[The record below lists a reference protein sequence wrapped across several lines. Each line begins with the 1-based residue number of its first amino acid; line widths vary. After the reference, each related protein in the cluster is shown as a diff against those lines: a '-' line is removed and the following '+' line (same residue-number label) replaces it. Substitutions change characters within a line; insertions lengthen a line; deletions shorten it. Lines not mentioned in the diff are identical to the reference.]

1 MLYALKIATRYLTA
15 SKAQTALLVAGV
27 AVGVF
32 IFIFMSA
39 LIGGLAEFILSRTV
53 GDISHI
59 TIEAEEATP
68 ALLISDSVSNEIAGR
83 GHILAITEKGGTRT
97 ATLADAET
105 WVPLIE
111 AVPGVKAVS
120 PQITGAGF
128 VMRGAQVE
136 QVVVT
141 GVEAGRESAILDLEG
156 YMVAGPARL
165 GSGLV
170 VLGQSLADDLSLRMG
185 QTVRVQS
192 SAGVSMVLTLSG
204 IFETGNGMLDDSSLY
219 VSLSTARTLFALPQ
233 GVTRIEIKLD
243 DLNAADATAL
253 RIRALTGLDAVS
265 WTDGAAQLMEA
276 LNAQA
281 QTGYFL
287 KTFALITI
295 VIGVASALLLSTY
308 RRRPEIGI
316 MRAMGAGRGFVVFVF
331 VTQGAL
337 IGLMGGLTGA
347 GLGYLALLPFPSRD
361 AFQSGTLPLDIT
373 QGSYGL
379 AIVLTVIGAV
389 LASILPARSA
399 ARVDPVTAIG
409 Q

>member
-1 MLYALKIATRYLTA
+1 MLYALKIAVRYLTA

-59 TIEAEEATP
+59 TIEAETTDPE
-68 ALLISDSVSNEIAGR
+68 LLIS
-83 GHILAITEKGGTRT
+83 EKGYVLVVTERGRART
-97 ATLADAET
+97 AALSDAAT
-105 WVPLIE
+105 WLPLIT

-128 VMRGAQVE
+128 LARGAQIS
-136 QVVVT
+136 QVSVS
-141 GVEAGRESAILDLEG
+141 GIEPGRESAILDLDA
-156 YMVAGPARL
+156 YIVAGTTRL
-165 GSGLV
+165 GSGLI
-170 VLGQSLADDLSLRMG
+170 VLGRDLADDLNLRLG
-185 QTVRVQS
+185 QTLRLQS
-192 SAGVSMVLTLSG
+192 ANGVDADLTLSG
-204 IFETGNGMLDDSSLY
+204 IFDTGNGAMDAARAF
-219 VSLSTARTLFALPQ
+219 VSLATARTLFAIPQ

-253 RIRALTGLDAVS
+253 RIRSLTSLDAVP
-265 WTDGAAQLMEA
+265 WTDGAEQLQQA
-276 LNAQA
+276 LDAQA

-316 MRAMGAGRGFVVFVF
+316 MRAMGAGRGFVIFVF

-337 IGLMGGLTGA
+337 VGLMGGVTGA

-361 AFQSGTLPLDIT
+361 AFQAGTLPLDIT

-379 AIVLTVIGAV
+379 AIILTVIGAI
-389 LASILPARSA
+389 LASILPARAA

>member
-15 SKAQTALLVAGV
+15 SKAQTALLVLGV

-53 GDISHI
+53 GDISHV
-59 TIEAEEATP
+59 TIQAEDRDP
-68 ALLISDSVSNEIAGR
+68 AILIRPDGQILSVTERGR
-83 GHILAITEKGGTRT
+83 ART
-97 ATLADAET
+97 ATLAEAATFIPIIET
-105 WVPLIE
+105 
-111 AVPGVKAVS
+111 VPGVVAVS

-128 VMRGAQVE
+128 LTRGAQVA
-136 QVVVT
+136 QVSVT
-141 GVEAGRESAILDLEG
+141 GLEPGREAAILDLDG
-156 YMVAGPARL
+156 YMTQGSARL
-165 GSGLV
+165 GAGLI
-170 VLGQSLADDLSLRMG
+170 VLGETLADDLSLRLG
-185 QTVRVQS
+185 QTLRLQS
-192 SAGVSMVLTLSG
+192 SSGVSAVLTLSG
-204 IFETGNGMLDDSSLY
+204 IYNTGNGMIDASSIY

-243 DLNAADATAL
+243 DLNAADPTAL

-265 WTDGAAQLMEA
+265 WTDGAEQLMEA

-316 MRAMGAGRGFVVFVF
+316 MRAMGAGRGFVIFVF

-337 IGLMGGLTGA
+337 IGLLGGLSGA
-347 GLGYLALLPFPSRD
+347 ALGYLALLPFPSRD
-361 AFQSGTLPLDIT
+361 AFQAGTLPLDIT

-379 AIVLTVIGAV
+379 AITLTVIGAI
-389 LASILPARSA
+389 LASILPARAA

>member
-15 SKAQTALLVAGV
+15 SKAQTALLVSGV

-59 TIEAEEATP
+59 TIQAEDIEPAT
-68 ALLISDSVSNEIAGR
+68 LIMPEGQV
-83 GHILAITEKGGTRT
+83 LAVTQSGGART
-97 ATLADAET
+97 ATLSDTET

-111 AVPGVKAVS
+111 GVPGVIAVS

-128 VMRGAQVE
+128 LTRGGQVAQVG
-136 QVVVT
+136 VT
-141 GVEAGRESAILDLEG
+141 GVQPGRESAILDLDG
-156 YMVAGPARL
+156 YMVQGPARL
-165 GSGLV
+165 GSGLI
-170 VLGQSLADDLSLRMG
+170 VLGQTLADDLSLRLG
-185 QTVRVQS
+185 QTVRLQS
-192 SAGVSMVLTLSG
+192 SSGVSSVLTLSG
-204 IFETGNGMLDDSSLY
+204 IYKTGNGMLDGSSIY
-219 VSLSTARTLFALPQ
+219 VSLPSARTLFALPQ
-233 GVTRIEIKLD
+233 GVTRIEIKLS

-265 WTDGAAQLMEA
+265 WTDGAEQLMEA

-287 KTFALITI
+287 KSFALITI

-316 MRAMGAGRGFVVFVF
+316 MRAMGAGRGFVIFVF
-331 VTQGAL
+331 VTQGAM

-347 GLGYLALLPFPSRD
+347 SLGYLALLPFPSRD

-379 AIVLTVIGAV
+379 AITLTVIGAI
-389 LASILPARSA
+389 LASILPARAA

>member
-1 MLYALKIATRYLTA
+1 MLYGLKIAARYLTA

-59 TIEAEEATP
+59 TITAETADP
-68 ALLISDSVSNEIAGR
+68 AILISSQGQV
-83 GHILAITEKGGTRT
+83 LAAIEKGSTRT
-97 ATLADAET
+97 ANLAEAET
-105 WVPLIE
+105 YLPMIE
-111 AVPGVKAVS
+111 AVSGVIAVS
-120 PQITGAGF
+120 PQITGAAF
-128 VMRGAQVE
+128 LTRGAQVS
-136 QVVVT
+136 QVSLT
-141 GVEAGRESAILDLEG
+141 GVEPGRESDILDLEG
-156 YMVAGPARL
+156 YMIEGSVRL
-165 GSGLV
+165 GTGVVIVGSGLAEDMGLTV
-170 VLGQSLADDLSLRMG
+170 G
-185 QTVRVQS
+185 QTLRLQS
-192 SAGVSMVLTLSG
+192 SNGGTAVLTLGG
-204 IFETGNGMLDDSSLY
+204 IFETGNGGMDKARGFISLQ
-219 VSLSTARTLFALPQ
+219 TARSLFAMPQ
-233 GVTRIEIKLD
+233 GVTQIEIKLS

-265 WTDGAAQLMEA
+265 WTDGAEQLMQA
-276 LNAQA
+276 LSAQA

-316 MRAMGAGRGFVVFVF
+316 MRAMGAGRGFVVFIF

-337 IGLMGGLTGA
+337 VGAMGGVMGA
-347 GLGYLALLPFPSRD
+347 GLGYLALLPFPSREN
-361 AFQSGTLPLDIT
+361 FRPGMLPLDIT

-379 AIVLTVIGAV
+379 AITLTIVGAV
-389 LASILPARSA
+389 LASILPARA
-399 ARVDPVTAIG
+399 AAKVDPVTAIG

>member
-1 MLYALKIATRYLTA
+1 MLYALKIAARYLTA
-15 SKAQTALLVAGV
+15 SKAQTALLVLGV

-59 TIEAEEATP
+59 TIEAETADP
-68 ALLISDSVSNEIAGR
+68 AILIEPQGQ
-83 GHILAITEKGGTRT
+83 ILAVVERGRVRT
-97 ATLADAET
+97 ASLSDADT
-105 WVPLIE
+105 WLPLIN
-111 AVPGVKAVS
+111 GVSGVIAVS
-120 PQITGAGF
+120 PQINGAGF
-128 VMRGAQVE
+128 LTRGAQVS
-136 QVVVT
+136 QVSVA
-141 GVEAGRESAILDLEG
+141 GVEPGRESAILNLDG
-156 YMVAGPARL
+156 YMVDGVARL
-165 GSGLV
+165 GAGLV
-170 VLGQSLADDLSLRMG
+170 VLGQTLADDLSLSVG
-185 QTVRVQS
+185 QTVRLQS
-192 SAGVSMVLTLSG
+192 SRGVNAVLTVSG
-204 IFETGNGMLDDSSLY
+204 IFQTGNGGMDQARAF
-219 VSLSTARTLFALPQ
+219 VSLSTARTLFAMPQ
-233 GVTRIEIKLD
+233 GVTRIEIKLR
-243 DLNAADATAL
+243 DLNAADATAM
-253 RIRALTGLDAVS
+253 RIRALTGLDAVP
-265 WTDGAAQLMEA
+265 WTDGAGQLMEA

-337 IGLMGGLTGA
+337 IGMMGGLSGA
-347 GLGYLALLPFPSRD
+347 ALGYLALLPFPTRD
-361 AFQSGTLPLDIT
+361 AFRAGTLPLDIT
-373 QGSYGL
+373 QGSYSL
-379 AIVLTVIGAV
+379 AIGLTVIGAI

>member
-1 MLYALKIATRYLTA
+1 MFYALKIATRYLTA
-15 SKAQTALLVAGV
+15 SKAQTGLLVLGV

-53 GDISHI
+53 GDISHV
-59 TIEAEEATP
+59 TIEAEDPDP
-68 ALLISDSVSNEIAGR
+68 AILVSPKGR
-83 GHILAITEKGGTRT
+83 VLAVIEPGGART
-97 ATLADAET
+97 ATLTDAAT
-105 WVPLIE
+105 YVPLIE
-111 AVPGVKAVS
+111 ALPGVIAVS
-120 PQITGAGF
+120 PQISGAGF
-128 VMRGAQVE
+128 LTRGAQVA
-136 QVVVT
+136 QVSVT
-141 GVEAGRESAILDLEG
+141 GIEPGRESAILDLDG
-156 YMVAGPARL
+156 YMTEGTARL
-165 GSGLV
+165 GSGLI
-170 VLGQSLADDLSLRMG
+170 VLGRTLADDLSLRLG
-185 QTVRVQS
+185 QTLRLQS
-192 SAGVSMVLTLSG
+192 SHGVSAVLTLGG
-204 IFETGNGMLDDSSLY
+204 IFESGSGMLDGSSAY
-219 VSLSTARTLFALPQ
+219 VSLPTARTLFALPQ
-233 GVTRIEIKLD
+233 GVTQIEIKLA

-253 RIRALTGLDAVS
+253 RIRALTGLDAVP

-287 KTFALITI
+287 KSFALITI

-316 MRAMGAGRGFVVFVF
+316 MRAMGASRSFVIFVF

-337 IGLMGGLTGA
+337 IGLMGGLSGA
-347 GLGYLALLPFPSRD
+347 ALGYLALLPFPSRD
-361 AFQSGTLPLDIT
+361 AFRAGTLPMDIT

-379 AIVLTVIGAV
+379 AITLTVIGAI
-389 LASILPARSA
+389 LASILPARAA

>member
-59 TIEAEEATP
+59 TIEAEDTDP
-68 ALLISDSVSNEIAGR
+68 AILISPGGQVLG
-83 GHILAITEKGGTRT
+83 ITEKGRART

-105 WVPLIE
+105 WVPLI
-111 AVPGVKAVS
+111 ATVPGVIAVS
-120 PQITGAGF
+120 PQISGAGF
-128 VMRGAQVE
+128 LTRGAQVA
-136 QVVVT
+136 QVGVT
-141 GVEAGRESAILDLEG
+141 GVEPGRESAILNLDG
-156 YMVAGPARL
+156 YMVEGTARL

-170 VLGQSLADDLSLRMG
+170 VLGQKLADDLSLRLG
-185 QTVRVQS
+185 QTVRLQS
-192 SAGVSMVLTLSG
+192 SGGVASVLTLSG
-204 IFETGNGMLDDSSLY
+204 IYKTGNGMLDGSGIY

-233 GVTRIEIKLD
+233 GVTRIEIKLT

-253 RIRALTGLDAVS
+253 RIRALTGLDAVP
-265 WTDGAAQLMEA
+265 WTDGAEQLMEA

-316 MRAMGAGRGFVVFVF
+316 MRAMGAGRGFVIFVF

-347 GLGYLALLPFPSRD
+347 GLGYLALLPFPPRE
-361 AFQSGTLPLDIT
+361 AFKSGTLPLDIT

-379 AIVLTVIGAV
+379 AILLTVIGAI

>member
-1 MLYALKIATRYLTA
+1 MFYVLKIATRYLTA
-15 SKAQTALLVAGV
+15 NKAQTALLVSGV

-39 LIGGLAEFILSRTV
+39 LIGGLAQFIVSRTV

-59 TIEAEEATP
+59 TIEAETADP
-68 ALLISDSVSNEIAGR
+68 AVLISPE
-83 GHILAITEKGGTRT
+83 GHVLVVAERSRARAANLAEA
-97 ATLADAET
+97 ATWL
-105 WVPLIE
+105 PLIE
-111 AVPGVKAVS
+111 AVPGVRAVS

-128 VMRGAQVE
+128 LTRGAQVS
-136 QVVVT
+136 QVSVT
-141 GVEAGRESAILDLEG
+141 GVEPGRESAILDLAG
-156 YMVAGPARL
+156 YMVAGEVRL
-165 GSGLV
+165 GSGLI
-170 VLGQSLADDLSLRMG
+170 VLGRDLADDLALSVG
-185 QTVRVQS
+185 QTLRLQS
-192 SAGVSMVLTLSG
+192 SSGVISTLTLSG
-204 IFETGNGMLDDSSLY
+204 IFKTGNGGMDGARAF
-219 VSLSTARTLFALPQ
+219 VSLSTARTLFSMPQ
-233 GVTRIEIKLD
+233 GVSRIEIKLD

-253 RIRALTGLDAVS
+253 RIRALTGLDAMP
-265 WTDGAAQLMEA
+265 WTDGAEQLMEA

-331 VTQGAL
+331 VAQGTL
-337 IGLMGGLTGA
+337 IGLMGGITGA
-347 GLGYLALLPFPSRD
+347 ALGYLALLPFPSRD
-361 AFQSGTLPLDIT
+361 AFEPGTLPMDIT

-379 AIVLTVIGAV
+379 AITLTVIGAI

>member
-15 SKAQTALLVAGV
+15 SKAQTALLVLGV

-53 GDISHI
+53 GDISHVTI
-59 TIEAEEATP
+59 TAEDRDP
-68 ALLISDSVSNEIAGR
+68 AILISPEGHVLAVTERGR
-83 GHILAITEKGGTRT
+83 ART
-97 ATLADAET
+97 ATLAEAAT
-105 WVPLIE
+105 YLPLIE
-111 AVPGVKAVS
+111 AVPGVVAVS

-128 VMRGAQVE
+128 LTRGAQVA
-136 QVVVT
+136 QVSVT
-141 GVEAGRESAILDLEG
+141 GLQPGRESAILDLDG
-156 YMVAGPARL
+156 YMTQGSVRL
-165 GSGLV
+165 GSGLI
-170 VLGQSLADDLSLRMG
+170 VLGETLADDLSLRLG
-185 QTVRVQS
+185 QTLRLQS
-192 SAGVSMVLTLSG
+192 STGVSAVLTLSG
-204 IFETGNGMLDDSSLY
+204 IYTTGNGMIDASSTY

-243 DLNAADATAL
+243 DLNVADATAR
-253 RIRALTGLDAVS
+253 RIRALTGLNAVPR
-265 WTDGAAQLMEA
+265 TDGAEQLMEA

-287 KTFALITI
+287 KSFALITI

-316 MRAMGAGRGFVVFVF
+316 MRAMGARRGFVIFVF

-337 IGLMGGLTGA
+337 IGLMGGVSGA
-347 GLGYLALLPFPSRD
+347 ALGYMALLPFPPRD
-361 AFQSGTLPLDIT
+361 AFEAGTLPMDIT

-379 AIVLTVIGAV
+379 AITLTVIGAI
-389 LASILPARSA
+389 LASILPARAA

>member
-15 SKAQTALLVAGV
+15 SKGQTALLVTGV

-59 TIEAEEATP
+59 TIEAEP
-68 ALLISDSVSNEIAGR
+68 DDPSVLISPEGHVLVVAERGR
-83 GHILAITEKGGTRT
+83 TRI
-97 ATLADAET
+97 ATLSEAAT
-105 WVPLIE
+105 WLPLIE
-111 AVPGVKAVS
+111 AVPGVRAAS
-120 PQITGAGF
+120 PQISGAGF
-128 VMRGAQVE
+128 VTRGAQVA
-136 QVVVT
+136 QVSVT
-141 GVEAGRESAILDLEG
+141 GVEPGRESAILDLAG
-156 YMVAGPARL
+156 YMVEGDVRL
-165 GSGLV
+165 GSGLI
-170 VLGQSLADDLSLRMG
+170 VLGRDLADDLALSIG
-185 QTVRVQS
+185 QTLRLQS
-192 SAGVSMVLTLSG
+192 SNGVTAALRLSG
-204 IFETGNGMLDDSSLY
+204 IFKTGNGSMDSARAF
-219 VSLSTARTLFALPQ
+219 VSLSTARTLYAMPQ

-253 RIRALTGLDAVS
+253 RIRALTGLDAVP
-265 WTDGAAQLMEA
+265 WTDGAEQLMEA

-316 MRAMGAGRGFVVFVF
+316 MRAMGAGRGFVIFVF

-337 IGLMGGLTGA
+337 IGLMGGIMGA
-347 GLGYLALLPFPSRD
+347 ALGYLALLPFPSRD
-361 AFQSGTLPLDIT
+361 AFEPGTLPMDIT

-379 AIVLTVIGAV
+379 AITLTVIGAI

>member
-1 MLYALKIATRYLTA
+1 MRYAIKIAARYLTA
-15 SKAQTALLVAGV
+15 SKAQTALLVLGV

-53 GDISHI
+53 GDIPHI
-59 TIEAEEATP
+59 TITAEDTDPPLLVTP
-68 ALLISDSVSNEIAGR
+68 PGHVLLASER
-83 GHILAITEKGGTRT
+83 GSTRT
-97 ATLADAET
+97 ATLSQAAT
-105 WVPLIE
+105 WAPLI
-111 AVPGVKAVS
+111 ATVPGVIAVS

-128 VMRGAQVE
+128 LTRGAQVS
-136 QVVVT
+136 QVSVS
-141 GVEAGRESAILDLEG
+141 GVEPGLESAILNLAG
-156 YMVAGPARL
+156 YTVAGSEGL
-165 GSGLV
+165 GAGV
-170 VLGQSLADDLSLRMG
+170 IVLGRDLTDDLDLSVGQVLRL
-185 QTVRVQS
+185 QTAQG
-192 SAGVSMVLTLSG
+192 ATALLTLGG
-204 IFETGNGMLDDSSLY
+204 IYQTGNGSMDGARAF
-219 VSLSTARTLFALPQ
+219 VSLSTARSLFGLPQ
-233 GVTRIEIKLD
+233 GATRIEIKLT

-253 RIRALTGLDAVS
+253 RIQALTGLDAVP

-276 LNAQA
+276 LAAQA

-316 MRAMGAGRGFVVFVF
+316 MRAMGASRGFVVFVF

-347 GLGYLALLPFPSRD
+347 GLGYLALLPFPTRD
-361 AFQSGTLPLDIT
+361 AFRSGTLPMDIT

-379 AIVLTVIGAV
+379 AILLTVIGAIA
-389 LASILPARSA
+389 ASILPARSA

>member
-1 MLYALKIATRYLTA
+1 MLYALKIAIRYLTA
-15 SKAQTALLVAGV
+15 NKAQTALLVTGV

-59 TIEAEEATP
+59 TIEAEDRDP
-68 ALLISDSVSNEIAGR
+68 AVLIDVPGHVLTVTERGR
-83 GHILAITEKGGTRT
+83 TRT
-97 ATLADAET
+97 ATLAEAET
-105 WVPLIE
+105 WLPLIE
-111 AVPGVKAVS
+111 AVPGVRAVS

-128 VMRGAQVE
+128 LTRGAQVS
-136 QVVVT
+136 QVSVT
-141 GVEAGRESAILDLEG
+141 GVVPGRESAILDLDGYIVEG
-156 YMVAGPARL
+156 TARL
-165 GSGLV
+165 GSGLI
-170 VLGQSLADDLSLRMG
+170 VLGRDLADDLALSLG
-185 QTVRVQS
+185 QTVRLQS
-192 SAGVSMVLTLSG
+192 SGGVTALLTLSG
-204 IFETGNGMLDDSSLY
+204 IFETGNGAMDGARAF
-219 VSLSTARTLFALPQ
+219 VSLPVARTLFAMPQ

-253 RIRALTGLDAVS
+253 RIRSLTGLDAVP
-265 WTDGAAQLMEA
+265 WTDGAEQLMEA

-295 VIGVASALLLSTY
+295 VIGVASALMLSTY

-316 MRAMGAGRGFVVFVF
+316 MRAMGAGRNFVVFVF

-337 IGLMGGLTGA
+337 IGLLGGITGA
-347 GLGYLALLPFPSRD
+347 ALGYLALLPFPPRD
-361 AFQSGTLPLDIT
+361 AFEPGTLPMDIT

-379 AIVLTVIGAV
+379 AITLTVIGAI
-389 LASILPARSA
+389 LASILPARA
-399 ARVDPVTAIG
+399 ASRVDPVTAIG

>member
-1 MLYALKIATRYLTA
+1 MLYAFKIATRYLTA
-15 SKAQTALLVAGV
+15 NKAQTALLVTGV

-59 TIEAEEATP
+59 TIEAETADP
-68 ALLISDSVSNEIAGR
+68 ALLISPEGHVLVVAERGR
-83 GHILAITEKGGTRT
+83 ART
-97 ATLADAET
+97 ATLAEAAT
-105 WVPLIE
+105 WLPLIE
-111 AVPGVKAVS
+111 AVPGVRAVS

-128 VMRGAQVE
+128 LTRGAQVS
-136 QVVVT
+136 QVSVT
-141 GVEAGRESAILDLEG
+141 GVDPGRESAILDLAG
-156 YMVAGPARL
+156 YMVAGDVRL
-165 GSGLV
+165 GAGLI
-170 VLGQSLADDLSLRMG
+170 VLGRDLADDLALSLG
-185 QTVRVQS
+185 QTLRLQS
-192 SAGVSMVLTLSG
+192 SNGVTATLTLSG
-204 IFETGNGMLDDSSLY
+204 IFKTGNGGMDGARAF
-219 VSLSTARTLFALPQ
+219 VSLSTARTLFFMPQ

-253 RIRALTGLDAVS
+253 RIRALTGLDAVP
-265 WTDGAAQLMEA
+265 WTDGAEQLMEA

-316 MRAMGAGRGFVVFVF
+316 MRAMGAGRLFVIIVFVA
-331 VTQGAL
+331 QGAL
-337 IGLMGGLTGA
+337 IGLMGGVTGA
-347 GLGYLALLPFPSRD
+347 ALGYLALLPFPSRD
-361 AFQSGTLPLDIT
+361 AFEPGTLPMDIT

-379 AIVLTVIGAV
+379 AITLTVIGAI

-399 ARVDPVTAIG
+399 ARVDAVTAIG

>member
-15 SKAQTALLVAGV
+15 NKAQTALLVSGV

-59 TIEAEEATP
+59 TIEAETADP
-68 ALLISDSVSNEIAGR
+68 AVLISPEGHVLVVAERGR
-83 GHILAITEKGGTRT
+83 ARAANLAEA
-97 ATLADAET
+97 ATWL
-105 WVPLIE
+105 PLIE
-111 AVPGVKAVS
+111 AVPGVRAVS

-128 VMRGAQVE
+128 LTRGAQVS
-136 QVVVT
+136 QVSVT
-141 GVEAGRESAILDLEG
+141 GVEPGRESAILDLAG
-156 YMVAGPARL
+156 YMVAGDVRL
-165 GSGLV
+165 GSGLI
-170 VLGQSLADDLSLRMG
+170 VLGRDLADDLALSVG
-185 QTVRVQS
+185 QTLRLQS
-192 SAGVSMVLTLSG
+192 SNGVTSTLTLSG
-204 IFETGNGMLDDSSLY
+204 IFKTGNGGMDGARAF
-219 VSLSTARTLFALPQ
+219 VSLSTARTLFSMPQ

-243 DLNAADATAL
+243 DLNAADATAQ
-253 RIRALTGLDAVS
+253 RIRALTGLDAVP
-265 WTDGAAQLMEA
+265 WTDGAEQLMEA

-316 MRAMGAGRGFVVFVF
+316 MRAMGAGRGFVIFVF

-337 IGLMGGLTGA
+337 IGLMGGVTGA
-347 GLGYLALLPFPSRD
+347 ALGYLALLPFPSRD
-361 AFQSGTLPLDIT
+361 AFQPGTLPMDIT

-379 AIVLTVIGAV
+379 AITLTVIGAI

>member
-1 MLYALKIATRYLTA
+1 MLYALKIAARYLTA
-15 SKAQTALLVAGV
+15 SKAQTALLVLGV

-59 TIEAEEATP
+59 TIEAETADP
-68 ALLISDSVSNEIAGR
+68 AILIEPQGQ
-83 GHILAITEKGGTRT
+83 ILAVVERGRVRT
-97 ATLADAET
+97 ASLSDADT
-105 WVPLIE
+105 WLPLING
-111 AVPGVKAVS
+111 VPGVIAVS
-120 PQITGAGF
+120 PQINGAGF
-128 VMRGAQVE
+128 LTRGAQVS
-136 QVVVT
+136 QVSVA
-141 GVEAGRESAILDLEG
+141 GVEPGRESAILNLDG
-156 YMVAGPARL
+156 YMVDGVARL
-165 GSGLV
+165 GAGLV
-170 VLGQSLADDLSLRMG
+170 VLGQTLADDLSLSVG
-185 QTVRVQS
+185 QTVRLQS
-192 SAGVSMVLTLSG
+192 SRGVNAVLTVSG
-204 IFETGNGMLDDSSLY
+204 IFQTGNGGMDQARAF
-219 VSLSTARTLFALPQ
+219 VSLSTARTLFAMPQ
-233 GVTRIEIKLD
+233 GVTRIEIKLR

-253 RIRALTGLDAVS
+253 RIRALTGLDAVP
-265 WTDGAAQLMEA
+265 WTDGAGQLMEA

-337 IGLMGGLTGA
+337 IGMMGGLSGA
-347 GLGYLALLPFPSRD
+347 ALGYLALLPFPTRD
-361 AFQSGTLPLDIT
+361 AFRAGTLPLDIT
-373 QGSYGL
+373 QGSYSL
-379 AIVLTVIGAV
+379 AIGLTVIGAI

>member
-1 MLYALKIATRYLTA
+1 MLYGLKIALRYLTA
-15 SKAQTALLVAGV
+15 SKAQTALLVLGV

-53 GDISHI
+53 GDISHV
-59 TIEAEEATP
+59 TIKAEDADP
-68 ALLISDSVSNEIAGR
+68 PILISPEGHVLAVVEQGR
-83 GHILAITEKGGTRT
+83 TRT
-97 ATLADAET
+97 ATLADTAT

-111 AVPGVKAVS
+111 TVPGVIAVS

-128 VMRGAQVE
+128 LTRGAQVA
-136 QVVVT
+136 QVSVT
-141 GVEAGRESAILDLEG
+141 GLEPGRESAILNLDG
-156 YMVAGPARL
+156 YMVEGSARP
-165 GSGLV
+165 GSGRI
-170 VLGQSLADDLSLRMG
+170 VLGQTLADDLSLRLG
-185 QTVRVQS
+185 QTLRLQS
-192 SAGVSMVLTLSG
+192 SGGVSMVLTLSG
-204 IFETGNGMLDDSSLY
+204 IYRTGNGMMDRSSIF
-219 VSLSTARTLFALPQ
+219 VSLPTARTLFALPQ
-233 GVTRIEIKLD
+233 GVTRIEIKLA

-253 RIRALTGLDAVS
+253 RIRALTGLHAVP
-265 WTDGAAQLMEA
+265 WTDGAEQLMEA

-287 KTFALITI
+287 KSFALITI

-337 IGLMGGLTGA
+337 VGLMGGVSGA
-347 GLGYLALLPFPSRD
+347 MLGYLALLPFPSRE
-361 AFQSGTLPLDIT
+361 AFRPGTLPLDIT

-379 AIVLTVIGAV
+379 AITLTVLGAV
-389 LASILPARSA
+389 LASILPARAA

>member
-1 MLYALKIATRYLTA
+1 
-15 SKAQTALLVAGV
+15 
-27 AVGVF
+27 VGVF

-59 TIEAEEATP
+59 TIEAEDRDPAVLIAEARSC
-68 ALLISDSVSNEIAGR
+68 ADR
-83 GHILAITEKGGTRT
+83 HRTRRARA
-97 ATLADAET
+97 ATLAEAAT
-105 WVPLIE
+105 WLPLIE
-111 AVPGVKAVS
+111 AVPGVRAVS

-128 VMRGAQVE
+128 LTRGAQVS
-136 QVVVT
+136 QVSVT
-141 GVEAGRESAILDLEG
+141 GVEPGRESAILDLAATWSG
-156 YMVAGPARL
+156 DVRL
-165 GSGLV
+165 GSGLI
-170 VLGQSLADDLSLRMG
+170 VLGRDLADDLALSVG
-185 QTVRVQS
+185 QTLRLQS
-192 SAGVSMVLTLSG
+192 SNGVTSTLTLSG
-204 IFETGNGMLDDSSLY
+204 IFKTGNGGMDGARAF
-219 VSLSTARTLFALPQ
+219 VSLSTARTLFSMPQ

-253 RIRALTGLDAVS
+253 RIRALTGLDAVP
-265 WTDGAAQLMEA
+265 WTDGAEQLMEA

-316 MRAMGAGRGFVVFVF
+316 MRAMGAGRGFVIFVF

-337 IGLMGGLTGA
+337 IGLMGGITGA
-347 GLGYLALLPFPSRD
+347 ALGYLALLPFPSRD
-361 AFQSGTLPLDIT
+361 AFQPGTLPMDIT

-379 AIVLTVIGAV
+379 AITLTVIGAI

>member
-1 MLYALKIATRYLTA
+1 MLYALKIAARYLTA
-15 SKAQTALLVAGV
+15 NKAQTTLLVVGV

-39 LIGGLAEFILSRTV
+39 LIGGLAEFIMLRTV

-59 TIEAEEATP
+59 TIEAETEDP
-68 ALLISDSVSNEIAGR
+68 ALLISPEGHVLVVTERGR
-83 GHILAITEKGGTRT
+83 TRT
-97 ATLADAET
+97 ATLAEAAT
-105 WVPLIE
+105 WLPLIE
-111 AVPGVKAVS
+111 AVPGVRAVS
-120 PQITGAGF
+120 PQISGAGF
-128 VMRGAQVE
+128 LTRGAQVR
-136 QVVVT
+136 QVSVT
-141 GVEAGRESAILDLEG
+141 GVEPGRESMILDLSGYIGEG
-156 YMVAGPARL
+156 SARL
-165 GSGLV
+165 SSGLI
-170 VLGQSLADDLSLRMG
+170 VLGRDLADDLALSLG
-185 QTVRVQS
+185 QTLRVQS
-192 SAGVSMVLTLSG
+192 SNGVTSALTLSG
-204 IFETGNGMLDDSSLY
+204 IFETGNAVMDSARAF
-219 VSLSTARTLFALPQ
+219 VSLSTARTLFAIPQ

-253 RIRALTGLDAVS
+253 RIRALTGLDAVP
-265 WTDGAAQLMEA
+265 WTDGAEQLMEA
-276 LNAQA
+276 LDAQA

-316 MRAMGAGRGFVVFVF
+316 MRAMGAPRSFVVFVF

-337 IGLMGGLTGA
+337 IGLMGGLMGA
-347 GLGYLALLPFPSRD
+347 ALGYLALLPFPSRD
-361 AFQSGTLPLDIT
+361 AFEPGILPMDIT

-379 AIVLTVIGAV
+379 AITLTVGGAI

>member
-1 MLYALKIATRYLTA
+1 MRYALKIAIRYLTA

-39 LIGGLAEFILSRTV
+39 LIGGLAEFIVSRTV

-59 TIEAEEATP
+59 SVDAEVDDP
-68 ALLISDSVSNEIAGR
+68 ALLMPLDGHVLFVAER
-83 GHILAITEKGGTRT
+83 GSTKS
-97 ATLADAET
+97 ATLPEALT

-111 AVPGVKAVS
+111 AVSGVKAVS
-120 PQITGAGF
+120 PQISGAGF
-128 VMRGAQVE
+128 LTRGAQVK
-136 QVVVT
+136 QVSVT
-141 GVEAGRESAILDLEG
+141 GIEAGRESAILNLAGYLIEGSERVSAGSIILGHDL
-156 YMVAGPARL
+156 VDDL
-165 GSGLV
+165 
-170 VLGQSLADDLSLRMG
+170 DLSLG
-185 QTVRVQS
+185 QTLRLQS
-192 SAGVSMVLTLSG
+192 ANGVTSVLTLSG
-204 IFETGNGMLDDSSLY
+204 IFQTGNGAIDGARAF
-219 VSLSTARTLFALPQ
+219 VSLPTARTLFAMPQ
-233 GVTRIEIKLD
+233 GVTRIEIKLF
-243 DLNAADATAL
+243 DLDTADITAQ
-253 RIRALTGLDAVS
+253 RISALTGLDAVP

-281 QTGYFL
+281 KTGYFL
-287 KTFALITI
+287 KTFAMITI

-337 IGLMGGLTGA
+337 IGLMGGLAGA
-347 GLGYLALLPFPSRD
+347 ALGYLALLPFPSRG
-361 AFQSGTLPLDIT
+361 AFEVGTLPMDIT

-379 AIVLTVIGAV
+379 AITLTVIGAI

>member
-15 SKAQTALLVAGV
+15 NKAQTALLVTGV

-53 GDISHI
+53 GDISHV
-59 TIEAEEATP
+59 TIEAEFDDP
-68 ALLISDSVSNEIAGR
+68 PLLISPR
-83 GHILAITEKGGTRT
+83 GHVLVVAERGRTRT
-97 ATLADAET
+97 ATLTEAAT
-105 WVPLIE
+105 WLPLIE

-128 VMRGAQVE
+128 LTRGAQVA
-136 QVVVT
+136 QVSVT
-141 GVEAGRESAILDLEG
+141 GVEPGRESAILDLDG
-156 YMVAGPARL
+156 YMVEGEARL
-165 GSGLV
+165 GSGLI
-170 VLGQSLADDLSLRMG
+170 VLGRELADDLALTIG
-185 QTVRVQS
+185 QTLRVQS
-192 SAGVSMVLTLSG
+192 ANGVTAALTLSG
-204 IFETGNGMLDDSSLY
+204 IFDTGNGGMDGARAFT
-219 VSLSTARTLFALPQ
+219 SLSTARTLFAMPQ
-233 GVTRIEIKLD
+233 GVTRIEIKLGE
-243 DLNAADATAL
+243 LNAADATAQ
-253 RIRALTGLDAVS
+253 RIRAMTGLDAVP
-265 WTDGAAQLMEA
+265 WTDGAEQLMEA

-316 MRAMGAGRGFVVFVF
+316 MRAMGAGRRFVIFVF
-331 VTQGAL
+331 VAQGAL
-337 IGLMGGLTGA
+337 IGLMGGVTGA
-347 GLGYLALLPFPSRD
+347 ALGYVALLPFPSRD
-361 AFQSGTLPLDIT
+361 AFEAGTLPMDIT

-379 AIVLTVIGAV
+379 AITLTVIGAI

-399 ARVDPVTAIG
+399 ARVEPVTAIG

>member
-1 MLYALKIATRYLTA
+1 MLYALKIAGRYLTA
-15 SKAQTALLVAGV
+15 SKAQTTLLVVGV

-53 GDISHI
+53 GDIAHI
-59 TIEAEEATP
+59 TIEAEIDDP
-68 ALLISDSVSNEIAGR
+68 AVLISVQGHVLSVIER
-83 GHILAITEKGGTRT
+83 GSTRT
-97 ATLADAET
+97 ATLSDAAT
-105 WVPLIE
+105 WLPLIE
-111 AVPGVKAVS
+111 AVPGVRAAS

-128 VMRGAQVE
+128 LTRGAQVA
-136 QVVVT
+136 QVSVT
-141 GVEAGRESAILDLEG
+141 GVEPGRESAILDLEG
-156 YMVAGPARL
+156 YMIEGTVRL
-165 GSGLV
+165 GSGLI
-170 VLGQSLADDLSLRMG
+170 VLGVDLADDLALSLG
-185 QTVRVQS
+185 QTLRLQS
-192 SAGVSMVLTLSG
+192 SNGVTATLTLNG
-204 IFETGNGMLDDSSLY
+204 IFDTGNGGMDGARAF
-219 VSLSTARTLFALPQ
+219 VSLATARTLFAMPQ
-233 GVTRIEIKLD
+233 GVTQIEIKLD
-243 DLNAADATAL
+243 DLNAADTIAL
-253 RIRALTGLDAVS
+253 RISALTGLEAVP
-265 WTDGAAQLMEA
+265 WTDGAERMMEA

-316 MRAMGAGRGFVVFVF
+316 MRAMGASRGFVVFVF
-331 VTQGAL
+331 VTQGAM

-347 GLGYLALLPFPSRD
+347 ALGYLALLPFPSRD
-361 AFQSGTLPLDIT
+361 AFQAGTLPLDIT

-379 AIVLTVIGAV
+379 AIFLTVIGAI
-389 LASILPARSA
+389 LASVLPARSA

>member
-1 MLYALKIATRYLTA
+1 MLYALKIAIRYLTA
-15 SKAQTALLVAGV
+15 NKAQTALLVTGV

-59 TIEAEEATP
+59 TIEAEGRDP
-68 ALLISDSVSNEIAGR
+68 AVLIDVPGHVLTVTERGR
-83 GHILAITEKGGTRT
+83 TRT
-97 ATLADAET
+97 ATLAEAET
-105 WVPLIE
+105 WLPLIE
-111 AVPGVKAVS
+111 AVPGVRAVS

-128 VMRGAQVE
+128 LTRGAQIS
-136 QVVVT
+136 QVSVT
-141 GVEAGRESAILDLEG
+141 GVEPRRESAILDLDGYIVEG
-156 YMVAGPARL
+156 TARL
-165 GSGLV
+165 GSGLI
-170 VLGQSLADDLSLRMG
+170 VLGRDLADDLALSLG
-185 QTVRVQS
+185 QTVRLQS
-192 SAGVSMVLTLSG
+192 SGGVTALLTLSG
-204 IFETGNGMLDDSSLY
+204 IFETGNGAMDGARAF
-219 VSLSTARTLFALPQ
+219 VSLPVARTLYSMPQ

-253 RIRALTGLDAVS
+253 RIRSLTGLDAVP
-265 WTDGAAQLMEA
+265 WTDGAEQLMEA

-295 VIGVASALLLSTY
+295 VIGVASALMLSTY

-316 MRAMGAGRGFVVFVF
+316 MRAMGAGRNFVVFVF

-337 IGLMGGLTGA
+337 IGLLGGIMGA
-347 GLGYLALLPFPSRD
+347 ALGYLALLPFPPRD
-361 AFQSGTLPLDIT
+361 AFEPGTLPMDIT

-379 AIVLTVIGAV
+379 AITLTVIGAI
-389 LASILPARSA
+389 LASILPARA
-399 ARVDPVTAIG
+399 ASRVDPVTAIG